1 MKLGIAFAGGGV
13 KGAAHIGALKALEEN
28 GIKPEMVSG
37 TSIGSIVA
45 SLYAMGYT
53 TEKMLEIFKY
63 FAKEIMR
70 ADAKYMAS
78 NLKKMRNLLG
88 FGLLS
93 GENIEIAVRECAKQ
107 KGIKNIKDIQMP
119 LAIPSV
125 EISESKKY
133 VFTNMQT
140 DEVYY
145 INDVPIEKAVRASS
159 SYPGIFAPCDIGS
172 HKFVDGGILD
182 NFPAGEVRKLGA
194 DKVLTIKFSSSLN
207 YTPKNIYEVVFKSM
221 DILFENRAAEAVKES
236 DFIIDLDLSE
246 ASVFNIKKIDYC
258 YENGYITTI
267 TKINEIK
274 RMLNLGLKQ

>member
-13 KGAAHIGALKALEEN
+13 KGAAHIGVLKALEEN
-28 GIKPEMVSG
+28 GIKPQMVAG
-37 TSIGSIVA
+37 TSIGSVVA

-63 FAKEIMR
+63 FAKEIMK
-70 ADAKYMAS
+70 ADAKYIAG

-93 GENIEIAVRECAKQ
+93 GENIEIAVSMCAKE
-107 KGIKNIKDIQMP
+107 KNVKNIRDIKIP
-119 LAIPSV
+119 IAIPSV

-133 VFTNMQT
+133 VFTNRQT
-140 DEVYY
+140 DEKYY
-145 INDVPIEKAVRASS
+145 INDVEIEKAVRASA
-159 SYPGIFAPCDIGS
+159 SYPGVFAPCDIGKN
-172 HKFVDGGILD
+172 KFVDGGILD

-194 DKVLTIKFSSSLN
+194 DKVFTVKFSSSLD

-221 DILFENRAAEAVKES
+221 DILFENRVAEAIKES
-236 DFIIDLDLSE
+236 DFVIDLDLSE

-258 YENGYITTI
+258 YERGYITTV

-274 RMLNLGLKQ
+274 RILN